1 MLEHASMALI
11 QIRSELQKAG
21 MCVKLQ
27 LLLQCESGQQRI
39 DVFLHCDNYSD
50 VLAACAQVPYCC
62 GSGHLGTLS
71 AHSQLDARLVALV

>member
-1 MLEHASMALI
+1 MLERASMALI

-21 MCVKLQ
+21 TCVKLQ

-62 GSGHLGTLS
+62 GSLDTW
-71 AHSQLDARLVALV
+71 AHCLHMHSWMHV